1 MTRVRLLPSCL
12 WQKEMGILWDILSET
27 LSCPRCLPWSSG
39 SCDLSEGTCWVC
51 TPKDAVIIKEKQPDT
66 VSQQET
72 LTVTDTECRNSQ
84 GFGMIWDDL
93 GWFGIHVEKLC
104 FSCCCCSMG
113 AVFKTT
119 LGGCR
124 RAGTRPPGSQDSMG
138 NPGRFRS
145 FFTDP
150 WISVDEMTG
159 ISWDQLHQTS
169 LRQVPWPLGALFAT
183 FPLRFPTQWLCGY
196 LSSGLKNPCSID
208 GWFYNLN
215 TGFNNIWEIF
225 STFHNTMAPPESIR
239 YCNAK
244 YL

>member
-12 WQKEMGILWDILSET
+12 WQKEIGILWDILSET

-84 GFGMIWDDL
+84 RFGMIWDDL
-93 GWFGIHVEKLC
+93 G
-104 FSCCCCSMG
+104 SMLKNFVS
-113 AVFKTT
+113 AVVVVVVQWE
-119 LGGCR
+119 LSLR
-124 RAGTRPPGSQDSMG
+124 RPWEAAAELVLALL
-138 NPGRFRS
+138 
-145 FFTDP
+145 DP
-150 WISVDEMTG
+150 RIRWEIRGYPWMKWISTNFIKLPWG
-159 ISWDQLHQTS
+159 KS
-169 LRQVPWPLGALFAT
+169 PWPLGALFAT

-208 GWFYNLN
+208 GWIYNLN